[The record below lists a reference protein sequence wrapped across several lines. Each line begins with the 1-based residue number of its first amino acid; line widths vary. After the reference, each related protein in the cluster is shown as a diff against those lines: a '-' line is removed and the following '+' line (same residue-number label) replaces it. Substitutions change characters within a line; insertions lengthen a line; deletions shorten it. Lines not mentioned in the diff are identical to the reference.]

1 MTPPDSKLSKQKRRH
16 AVPLFGLA
24 LVAIIAVGAIL
35 YWISGEIVTAPEQEQ
50 TESVSPDDIRE
61 GDVDVP
67 ETLPTLEVEPD
78 ESEIEVTQ

>member
-1 MTPPDSKLSKQKRRH
+1 
-16 AVPLFGLA
+16 
-24 LVAIIAVGAIL
+24 
-35 YWISGEIVTAPEQEQ
+35 VTAPEQEQ